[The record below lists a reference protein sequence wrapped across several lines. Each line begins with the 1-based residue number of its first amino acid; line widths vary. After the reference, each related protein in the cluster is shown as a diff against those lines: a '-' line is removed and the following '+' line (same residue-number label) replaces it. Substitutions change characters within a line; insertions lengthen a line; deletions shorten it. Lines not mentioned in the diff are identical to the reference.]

1 MEVPMAIAE
10 SPIPIPQQTLRLDT
24 TMEWCYETDEFT
36 GICEIAHDEMVVKC
50 VFRSTSKSFYDVLAI
65 DGVIKARLCSPVSV
79 ERLAEQLA
87 HDLPELVVEVS
98 GRAATHGWIT
108 AKASVSRHNG

>member
-1 MEVPMAIAE
+1 M
-10 SPIPIPQQTLRLDT
+10 PIDQLPIQIPGKTLSLDT
-24 TMEWCYETDEFT
+24 TLEWSYCTDEFT

-50 VFRSTSKSFYDVLAI
+50 VFRSTSRKFYDVLAI
-65 DGVIKARLCSPVSV
+65 DCVIKARLLSPVSV

-87 HDLPELVVEVS
+87 SDFPDLSIEVS

-108 AKASVSRHNG
+108 AKTSASRFNG